1 MPKRKDLHGESS
13 LKKKRS
19 RCRQRC
25 GHCQQLLSKSQ
36 YHEHRRLY
44 FNPSLDQWKTVE
56 YIKNIRSSASAPEDV
71 PGSSSSESEGV
82 DGNLD
87 SSSFGPAVQDLPGS
101 DSDDCGGSESY
112 IADQQAPLESDES
125 DESDHRS
132 SEDEDEGTDYVD
144 SESSDIEDLLQ
155 SEEVE
160 LPQPSPPRTNQ
171 QRTQAIV
178 IWLVYFVLVWQ
189 YKNYVSDNA
198 IEQLLKF
205 VQQLLFCIGE
215 LLAEEACLC
224 TPCVACTKEGSFMVL
239 GSPIA

>member
-25 GHCQQLLSKSQ
+25 GHCQRLLSKSQ

-87 SSSFGPAVQDLPGS
+87 SSSFGQLFKIFLEV
-101 DSDDCGGSESY
+101 
-112 IADQQAPLESDES
+112 IQAPLESDES

-144 SESSDIEDLLQ
+144 SDR
-155 SEEVE
+155 V
-160 LPQPSPPRTNQ
+160 
-171 QRTQAIV
+171 
-178 IWLVYFVLVWQ
+178 
-189 YKNYVSDNA
+189 
-198 IEQLLKF
+198 
-205 VQQLLFCIGE
+205 
-215 LLAEEACLC
+215 
-224 TPCVACTKEGSFMVL
+224 
-239 GSPIA
+239 